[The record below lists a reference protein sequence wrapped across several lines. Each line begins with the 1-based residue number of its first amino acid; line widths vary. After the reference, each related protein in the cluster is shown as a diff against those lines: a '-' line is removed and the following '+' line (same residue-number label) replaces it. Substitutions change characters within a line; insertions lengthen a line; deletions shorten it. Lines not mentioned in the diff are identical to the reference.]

1 VAALPRQR
9 QRFGLI
15 ERLFVV
21 SFRCVDFIMSIARNR
36 FGLAI
41 AVVAVSVGQ
50 SIAFA
55 SRAHA
60 GFFDFLFGP
69 PPQTRAIEPYYP
81 YPSHFRRHADRGFHR
96 HAAHRLVARVKL
108 SAADKHPVQPLGPI
122 DIMDDDSLKHG
133 DAVMTQA
140 GIRIF
145 VGYSSSH
152 HEPEDFRRIS
162 DIKKLSRRERSA
174 LAALDTQGLN
184 SGEQKRAEAGIVT
197 GRSATERKITVGET
211 ITDSNGRTIRYVGP

>member
-1 VAALPRQR
+1 MSVLD
-9 QRFGLI
+9 
-15 ERLFVV
+15 VM
-21 SFRCVDFIMSIARNR
+21 DFMMGVARNR
-36 FGLAI
+36 FGVAI

-50 SIAFA
+50 SIAFP

-69 PPQTRAIEPYYP
+69 PPQTRAVEPYYP
-81 YPSHFRRHADRGFHR
+81 YPGHFRRHADRGFPRHVDRGFHR
-96 HAAHRLVARVKL
+96 HAHQLTARVKL
-108 SAADKHPVQPLGPI
+108 ITTDKHPVGLLGPI
-122 DIMDDDSLKHG
+122 DIMDDNSLKHG

-162 DIKKLSRRERSA
+162 EIKKLSRRERSA
-174 LAALDTQGLN
+174 LAALDTQGSN
-184 SGEQKRAEAGIVT
+184 SGAQKPTEASIAM
-197 GRSATERKITVGET
+197 GRSAAESKITVGET
-211 ITDSNGRTIRYVGP
+211 ITDPNGRTIRYVGP